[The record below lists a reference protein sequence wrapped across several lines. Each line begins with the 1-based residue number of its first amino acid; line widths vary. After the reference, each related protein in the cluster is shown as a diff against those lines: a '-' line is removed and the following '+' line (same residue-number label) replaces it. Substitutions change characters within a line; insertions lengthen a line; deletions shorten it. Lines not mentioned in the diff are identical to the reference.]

1 MKKVF
6 IGVLAALMLVAFTA
20 CEQEPIDM
28 NGYVPSALSIQY
40 NGTGVL
46 VGQELNPAD
55 FSGVVTYKNGKT
67 AEYTG
72 TYTLPDTQNNK
83 YKADLN
89 VVSAAIIS
97 EVSSSS
103 ANVASASCYV
113 PAYVPEEIVVDVTSA
128 VKTVETDSSATA
140 VPTTGLVVTAK
151 YNGGQEM
158 PLDATY
164 IKASVTSLAYEK
176 EDVVVTVAVAD
187 DYSTAWSG
195 VKVKTS
201 ADWKIDVVAAAV
213 DHDDI
218 TGIKT
223 VTLAD
228 STAKVFF
235 GDNVLDKSLY
245 KVTATDG
252 TNDWTL
258 DESEFTVLIAG
269 GTDNA
274 GNINAKT
281 GVKVYI
287 QSTANAKFV
296 KEFAAFSVTDPVV
309 AIRVG
314 KLAEEIFTEDTT
326 FDETTDAV
334 TRYSA
339 PAVPTGYTVQTQ
351 TASEAAKENGTWTSL
366 SQATSYYFDTPV
378 LNGSGTTQQVNLC
391 YDSENGETYKVA
403 VTFTFK
409 EA

>member
-40 NGTGVL
+40 NGTGAL
-46 VGQELNPAD
+46 VGDKLDPAD

-67 AEYTG
+67 APYTG
-72 TYTLPDTQNNK
+72 TYSF
-83 YKADLN
+83 ADSTTEAYENGLN
-89 VVSAAIIS
+89 VVSASIVS
-97 EVSSSS
+97 EVGASS
-103 ANVASASCYV
+103 ANVAAATCYV
-113 PAYVPEEIVVDVTSA
+113 PAYIPEEIIVDVTNA
-128 VKTVETDSSATA
+128 ATEVEVSSKL
-140 VPTTGLVVTAK
+140 VPVTGLAVTAK

-158 PLDATY
+158 TLDASY
-164 IKASVTSLAYEK
+164 IKATATTNSAD
-176 EDVVVTVAVAD
+176 EDVKVTVAIAD
-187 DYSTAWSG
+187 AYAG
-195 VKVKTS
+195 VWTTTKVTTS
-201 ADWKIDVVAAAV
+201 ADWKIDVVEAAV

-218 TGIKT
+218 TSITK
-223 VTLAD
+223 VELAD

-245 KVTATDG
+245 KVTASDG
-252 TNDWTL
+252 SESWTL

-274 GNINAKT
+274 GNITATT

-287 QSTANAKFV
+287 QSTASAKIS
-296 KEFAAFSVTDPVV
+296 KEHTFSTITDPVV

-314 KLAEEIFTEDTT
+314 KLADTTFTADTT
-326 FDETTDAV
+326 FDGESDAV
-334 TRYSA
+334 ARYTA
-339 PAVPTGYTVQTQ
+339 PAVPNGYTVQTQ
-351 TASEAAKENGTWTSL
+351 KASEAAKGTTGTWDTIS
-366 SQATSYYFDTPV
+366 TPVTYYFDTPV

-391 YDSENGETYKVA
+391 FDSENGETYKVP
-403 VTFTFK
+403 VTFTFT